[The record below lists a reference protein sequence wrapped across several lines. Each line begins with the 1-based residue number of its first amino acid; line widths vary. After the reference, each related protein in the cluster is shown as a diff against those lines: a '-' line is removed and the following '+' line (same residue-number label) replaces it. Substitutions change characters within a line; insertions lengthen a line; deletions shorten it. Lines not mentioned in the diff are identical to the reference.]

1 MGNCKISFKN
11 IKMYR
16 KMKHYSQ
23 SKLAEEVGT
32 SITKISRLE
41 NDREKFPRLDVVEKI
56 GDVLEVCPFDLMTC
70 DCIYKKKNGCIHC
83 GKKCERAKEINKG
96 EEE

>member
-16 KMKHYSQ
+16 KMKNYSQ

-70 DCIYKKKNGCIHC
+70 DCIYKKKNGCMHC